1 MYVFLFKYNR
11 DQMCYCSNITDKWIN
26 STDFSGEKT
35 ETEIGNRDISS
46 WRSLLQYRYICLIC
60 KYIYEIEIK
69 LFKIRSR
76 MPLFR
81 LNGFITND
89 VSWITLILF
98 FFFFLNHRLSR
109 VGFCLILVTSSLLT
123 NNSLIHPFK
132 KSAVFYASFW
142 PLGKQ
147 QEQDR

>member
-1 MYVFLFKYNR
+1 M
-11 DQMCYCSNITDKWIN
+11 TDKWIN

-98 FFFFLNHRLSR
+98 FFFF
-109 VGFCLILVTSSLLT
+109 
-123 NNSLIHPFK
+123 FK
-132 KSAVFYASFW
+132 S
-142 PLGKQ
+142 
-147 QEQDR
+147 